1 MDSGDQVIGSG
12 KSHESL
18 PHGKAD
24 PATVFSRGFRLMAW
38 EGRTPCPRGM
48 LLCKSYHETV
58 RESEQQRRFALPSCS
73 DVWIPIEDILA
84 RKREI
89 LSAAAAA
96 GISVAF
102 GSPIGGVL
110 FSLEVRC

>member
-1 MDSGDQVIGSG
+1 MKV
-12 KSHESL
+12 SL
-18 PHGKAD
+18 PIHFTK
-24 PATVFSRGFRLMAW
+24 
-38 EGRTPCPRGM
+38 
-48 LLCKSYHETV
+48 
-58 RESEQQRRFALPSCS
+58 LPLTK
-73 DVWIPIEDILA
+73 VA

-110 FSLEVRC
+110 FSLEVGISVKERHESV